1 MNEDNSKPL
10 VERYYKWEKSVWTI
24 ALLLIVWQVFGLNDA
39 TSLPL
44 LDVELRDPGKFPLVT
59 SIILAVGLLFL
70 WIEWKQSDET
80 ARRASMSRIR
90 FGITLILA
98 VAAVWLN
105 LPALTKGTA
114 IADIPRLWLVG
125 YFALGIF
132 TGVSFSMVT
141 LTRLTALFKN
151 NSRTGLLQYTPAAT
165 QFVYWHCF
173 KMLFASSLIL
183 NVASKFAPI
192 EILAIVPLLVG
203 VPAIAL
209 LTAEISG
216 YFFFHHCGDN
226 PLSMPQQISDLKE
239 ILPRN
244 RYLNFLDTHRQNAV
258 VKIASN
264 PRLTSQKQQQAVR
277 KYLAKINYGV
287 APLVIKPLD
296 DFKVSFFP
304 KDGDSSNQAKNN
316 LGIKFEL
323 GDSNRKSVKF
333 RIWPEGEDPPK
344 KIDEL
349 DVKVDVLEHFAVEY
363 FDKINNSKS
372 TGDDALDYIVTSSI
386 SKH

>member
-1 MNEDNSKPL
+1 
-10 VERYYKWEKSVWTI
+10 
-24 ALLLIVWQVFGLNDA
+24 
-39 TSLPL
+39 
-44 LDVELRDPGKFPLVT
+44 
-59 SIILAVGLLFL
+59 
-70 WIEWKQSDET
+70 
-80 ARRASMSRIR
+80 
-90 FGITLILA
+90 
-98 VAAVWLN
+98 
-105 LPALTKGTA
+105 
-114 IADIPRLWLVG
+114 
-125 YFALGIF
+125 
-132 TGVSFSMVT
+132 
-141 LTRLTALFKN
+141 
-151 NSRTGLLQYTPAAT
+151 
-165 QFVYWHCF
+165 
-173 KMLFASSLIL
+173 
-183 NVASKFAPI
+183 
-192 EILAIVPLLVG
+192 LLVG

-344 KIDEL
+344 KSMNLMSRLMCLNIL
-349 DVKVDVLEHFAVEY
+349 RSN
-363 FDKINNSKS
+363 ISTKS
-372 TGDDALDYIVTSSI
+372 ITVNPLVMMPLITLSLLRSL
-386 SKH
+386 KH